1 MRGLFVLFL
10 LSCAAPASAQL
21 GSPEKA
27 GCRVVVLNLVAKNLL
42 EGDKDVPGLLTET
55 LANEVSLVSGC
66 QVVTQADVS
75 QMLDFE
81 ATKAACNE
89 GADSCLSEIGA
100 ALGAERVVGGSLGR
114 LGTEFILNARLM
126 NVKAGT
132 VDARAEQ
139 VVPGAVEKLRL
150 GTKNLAHQLY
160 GQPLLTD
167 APTDAPAQGGV
178 TPAESPGLPVLTL
191 VGGGLAGVGVVTAV
205 IGGVL
210 AGLAEARLSNP
221 AEQKKDDAIGEGQV
235 AVVVTSVGVT
245 VAAVGGGL
253 LIASMLSE

>member
-1 MRGLFVLFL
+1 MTPFAERFV
-10 LSCAAPASAQL
+10 SI
-21 GSPEKA
+21 
-27 GCRVVVLNLVAKNLL
+27 VA
-42 EGDKDVPGLLTET
+42 LLTSPI
-55 LANEVSLVSGC
+55 VS
-66 QVVTQADVS
+66 AID
-75 QMLDFE
+75 E

-132 VDARAEQ
+132 VEARAEQ

-150 GTKNLAHQLY
+150 GTKNLAHQLF

-167 APTDAPAQGGV
+167 APAEAPATV
-178 TPAESPGLPVLTL
+178 APVEPPGLPLLTL
-191 VGGGLAGVGVVTAV
+191 VGGSVAGVGVVTAV

-210 AGLAEARLSNP
+210 AGLAEARLSDP

-235 AVVVTSVGVT
+235 AVVVTVIGAT